1 MPAFHVFVRDVSAS
15 PSPPLDPTSI
25 AGIAVVA
32 AIILGLFIWL
42 GIRGY
47 RSRAQAKREKVRI
60 AAFTPVR
67 GVYRESETEKEPL
80 PENLQAIHGNTFSRE
95 QLTRSVILPEKAVTR
110 PMRGATDE
118 DILDFHRQSG
128 TFPKPFTFALT
139 AGNPKPAA
147 SDNGSPRSSWIRY
160 SGASSISNRF
170 SVISSSSSVDSTPTA
185 GSPRKVRQL
194 FSPVLP
200 DELLLT
206 GLGER
211 LTVVQAFDDGW
222 VVVGRSGGTFAST
235 AKSMFKS
242 PSGAPAESDVEL
254 GVVPAWCFLKPVKG
268 LRAERP
274 VRSTSLGIT
283 VQMDGPSFSSRNELL
298 SWSNF

>member
-1 MPAFHVFVRDVSAS
+1 MPALFARDDTVS
-15 PSPPLDPTSI
+15 PTSSLSPTYI
-25 AGIAVVA
+25 AGIALCG
-32 AIILGLFIWL
+32 AIVLGLCFWL
-42 GIRGY
+42 GVRRY
-47 RSRAQAKREKVRI
+47 RSRAQAKREKIRI

-67 GVYRESETEKEPL
+67 GVYKEETEEKPL
-80 PENLQAIHGNTFSRE
+80 PENLQAIAGTTFSRE
-95 QLTRSVILPEKAVTR
+95 QLTRSVILPEKVLTR
-110 PMRGATDE
+110 PTRGATND

-139 AGNPKPAA
+139 APA
-147 SDNGSPRSSWIRY
+147 SDDGSPRSSWVRH
-160 SGASSISNRF
+160 SSASSLSNRF
-170 SVISSSSSVDSTPTA
+170 SVISSSSSVDSTPTT

-222 VVVGRSGGTFAST
+222 VVVGRSTGGFAST
-235 AKSMFKS
+235 AKSLFKS
-242 PSGAPAESDVEL
+242 SSGTPAESDVEL

-283 VQMDGPSFSSRNELL
+283 VQMDGPSFSSRDEIL